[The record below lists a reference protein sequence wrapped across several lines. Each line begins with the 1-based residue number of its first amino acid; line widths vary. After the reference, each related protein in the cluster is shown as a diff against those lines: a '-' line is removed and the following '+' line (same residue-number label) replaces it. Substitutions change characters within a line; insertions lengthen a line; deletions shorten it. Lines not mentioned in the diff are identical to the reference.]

1 MSVTNGHQDERASVQ
16 LKDTVP
22 GIENL
27 SAEQQE
33 LLRDM
38 RASLKQMKRGD
49 LLPARETLREI
60 EQEQEADDNARIS
73 DA

>member
-1 MSVTNGHQDERASVQ
+1 MSGTNVDQDERASVQ
-16 LKDTVP
+16 LKDSAP
-22 GIENL
+22 ELENL

-33 LLRDM
+33 LLLDM
-38 RASLKQMKRGD
+38 RASLKQMKRGE

-60 EQEQEADDNARIS
+60 EHEQEADDNARIS

>member
-1 MSVTNGHQDERASVQ
+1 MSVTNVDQDERASVQ
-16 LKDTVP
+16 LKDSVP

-33 LLRDM
+33 LLLDM
-38 RASLKQMKRGD
+38 RASLKQMKRGE

-60 EQEQEADDNARIS
+60 EQEQEADDNACIS

>member
-1 MSVTNGHQDERASVQ
+1 MPVKNSYHDERTTTQPKGSM
-16 LKDTVP
+16 LGLD
-22 GIENL
+22 NL
-27 SAEQQE
+27 SAEQQD

-38 RASLKQMKRGD
+38 RVSLKQMKRGD

>member
-1 MSVTNGHQDERASVQ
+1 MPVKNSYHDERTTAQ
-16 LKDTVP
+16 LKDSMP
-22 GIENL
+22 GFDKL
-27 SAEQQE
+27 SAEQQD

-38 RASLKQMKRGD
+38 RVSLKQMKRGD

>member
-1 MSVTNGHQDERASVQ
+1 MSIKNNDRDERATLNFAGQVSA
-16 LKDTVP
+16 DA
-22 GIENL
+22 NL
-27 SAEQQE
+27 TPAQQK

-60 EQEQEADDNARIS
+60 ELEQEAEVDARIS